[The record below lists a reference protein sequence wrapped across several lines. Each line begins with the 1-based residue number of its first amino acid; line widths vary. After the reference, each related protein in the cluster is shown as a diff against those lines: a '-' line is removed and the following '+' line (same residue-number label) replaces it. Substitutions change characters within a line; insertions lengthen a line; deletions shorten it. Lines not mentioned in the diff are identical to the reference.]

1 MAPAG
6 KTPET
11 GTGPCGGLATSPLQ
25 SSGVQERC
33 PVRAFKETDGT
44 PKSCS
49 TRTAVVNMGSPKG
62 HESYLRRKLASGLG
76 NDMSIFVNRGQRLG
90 CAMNPIR

>member
-1 MAPAG
+1 MTPAG

-11 GTGPCGGLATSPLQ
+11 GTGPCRGLATSPLQ

-49 TRTAVVNMGSPKG
+49 IRTTVVNMGSPKG
-62 HESYLRRKLASGLG
+62 RESYGDGVPTVIAGVTSGQSG
-76 NDMSIFVNRGQRLG
+76 DR
-90 CAMNPIR
+90 

>member
-11 GTGPCGGLATSPLQ
+11 GTGPCGELATSPLQ
-25 SSGVQERC
+25 SSGAQERC

-44 PKSCS
+44 PKSC
-49 TRTAVVNMGSPKG
+49 
-62 HESYLRRKLASGLG
+62 
-76 NDMSIFVNRGQRLG
+76 
-90 CAMNPIR
+90 